1 MHTLKNMVM
10 SDRGDKSD
18 SEQKHMDSS
27 SEDFDVDLTEFATA
41 LRTFPETILKAVLGI
56 YHKREAIKKQQDK
69 GYVHNTLNLTK
80 TEDRFQENSL
90 IH

>member
-56 YHKREAIKKQQDK
+56 YHKRD
-69 GYVHNTLNLTK
+69 NLK
-80 TEDRFQENSL
+80 NVPP
-90 IH
+90 